1 MSELR
6 NYRRIPFHTTATI
19 IWAQE
24 QFPCELIDLALRGAL
39 LQTHHEVPIKVS
51 ERARV
56 EIELANSQLK
66 LSFGVELIHR
76 EQNQYGF
83 LFIDADD
90 ESLAHLRR
98 LLELNLGDDEQV
110 DRELIHWLQHSD
122 H

>member
-1 MSELR
+1 MTELR

-19 IWAQE
+19 VWAQE
-24 QFPCELIDLALRGAL
+24 QVPCELIDLALRGAL
-39 LQTHHEVPIKVS
+39 LQTHHEVPI
-51 ERARV
+51 EIGARARV
-56 EIELANSQLK
+56 DIDLANSEVK
-66 LSFGVELIHR
+66 LTFGVELIHR

-98 LLELNLGDDEQV
+98 LLELNLGDGEQV
-110 DRELIHWLQHSD
+110 DREFVHWLQHPD

>member
-1 MSELR
+1 MTELR

-39 LQTHHEVPIKVS
+39 LQTHHEVPIKVG